1 MRRSRRIPLYVA
13 GLMAVTVSACAPA
26 STMAQGT
33 TAPKPA
39 YSAEMLQP
47 FRWRNLGP
55 ARGGRSIAV
64 AGSDARENEYYFG
77 ATGGGVWKTTDGG
90 TTWRPVTDGQIQS
103 SSVGAVAVCEANA
116 DVVYMGTGESDL
128 RGNVMPGDGVYRTTD
143 AGKTWTHVG
152 LEASRNISK
161 VRIDPKDCDD
171 VWVAALGHYGD
182 ANTERGVYRS
192 TDGGKTWDQLLA
204 VNDST
209 GAVEL
214 SLDPADPSTAY
225 AAMWQVWR
233 KPWGMSSGGPGSG
246 LYKTTDGGKTWDL
259 LSDNPGMPEGP
270 LGKIGVSVSP
280 VDAQRVY
287 AIVEAAEGGV
297 FRSDDG
303 GATWTKTNDERK
315 LRQRAFYYTRIYADP
330 QEKDVVYVLN
340 TAFYKS
346 TDAGKTFPT
355 RFRVPH
361 GDNHDLWIAPGDDQ
375 RMINGN
381 DGGANVSVNGGETWT
396 DQDISTAQI
405 YHVTTTSDIPYHV
418 CGAQQDNSTLCM
430 PSDGGPESF
439 YRVAGGESGYI
450 AVDPEDPA
458 VTYGGSYGG
467 YLERYD
473 RDTGLSSMVNPWPDN
488 PMGYSSED
496 ITERFQW
503 TFPIVFS
510 PENPDV
516 LYATSQHVWKTTTA
530 GRSWEQISPDLTL
543 ADTATMGPSGGP
555 ITKDQTGVETFATVF
570 TLAPS
575 LQDSLTLWAGSDDG
589 LVHIT
594 RDGGAH
600 WTDITPPQLPRL
612 SRISMID
619 ASPHDVCRAYVAA
632 NRYLLGDQKPYAYR
646 TSDCGKTWID
656 ISAGM
661 PVGAF
666 TRAVR
671 EDPVRPGLLF
681 AGTETGVYV
690 SWDDGARWQS
700 LSRNL
705 PVTQVADL
713 MVQGN
718 DLVIAT
724 HGRGFWIMDD
734 ISPLRQLTP
743 QVAAAPV
750 HLFQPDDPV
759 VGVSGPLR
767 VAYHLEKAP
776 KSLELAILESD
787 GKVIDSWKGE
797 PPADSTKKKPAAEEE
812 EDEEGPRRA
821 AGPSSPPMKA
831 GMNTFTWSLRF
842 PGATTFPGIILW
854 AGSVRYGPVAPPGEY
869 TVRLTTDGK
878 TQTRT
883 FRILPDP
890 RLPHVTTA
898 DLAEQFRF
906 SMQIRDRVSAAND
919 AVRLIRGIRNQVQT
933 RIDEKPDDAE
943 LKSTGNELLAA
954 MADVEGEIYQ
964 VRNRSNQDP
973 LNFPIKL
980 NNKLAALLGVVQRS
994 EGRPTKQSHE
1004 VFEQLSGELGQQLDR
1019 LNGILDRDLAR
1030 FNQLLQARNMEAVQR
1045 TMIPEEEPEAEDA
1058 G

>member
-1 MRRSRRIPLYVA
+1 MRRSRRIRLRAA
-13 GLMAVTVSACAPA
+13 GLLALATAGCAPA
-26 STMAQGT
+26 ATSAQGPE
-33 TAPKPA
+33 APRPV
-39 YSAEMLQP
+39 YAEELLQP

-64 AGSDARENEYYFG
+64 AGSDARPNEYYFG
-77 ATGGGVWKTTDGG
+77 ATGGGLWKTTDGG
-90 TTWRPVTDGQIQS
+90 TTWRPVTDGQIGS
-103 SSVGAVAVCEANA
+103 SSVGAVDVCAA
-116 DVVYMGTGESDL
+116 DPDVVYIGMGESDL
-128 RGNVMPGDGVYRTTD
+128 RGNVMPGDGVYRSAD
-143 AGKTWTHVG
+143 AGESWQHIG
-152 LEASRNISK
+152 LEAARNIAK
-161 VRIDPKDCDD
+161 VRSNPKDCDD

-182 ANTERGVYRS
+182 ANPERGVYRS
-192 TDGGKTWDQLLA
+192 RDGGKTWQQLLS
-204 VNDST
+204 VNDTT

-214 SLDPADPSTAY
+214 SLDPRDPNTVY

-233 KPWGMSSGGPGSG
+233 KPWGMSSGGAGSG
-246 LYKTTDGGKTWDL
+246 LYRTTDGGETWDL
-259 LSDNPGMPEGP
+259 LSDNPGMPAGP

-280 VDAQRVY
+280 VDPQRVY

-303 GATWTKTNDERK
+303 GATWTKTNEERK

-346 TDAGKTFPT
+346 TDGGETFPT

-361 GDNHDLWIAPGDDQ
+361 GDNHDLWVAPGNDR
-375 RMINGN
+375 RMVNGN
-381 DGGANVSVNGGETWT
+381 DGGGNVSVNGGETWT
-396 DQDISTAQI
+396 DQDFSTAQI

-430 PSDGGPESF
+430 PSDGGPASF

-450 AVDPEDPA
+450 AVDPEDPD

-473 RDTGLSSMVNPWPDN
+473 RDTGISTMVNPWPDN
-488 PMGYSSED
+488 PMGYSAED
-496 ITERFQW
+496 IAERFQW

-510 PENPDV
+510 PQNPNV
-516 LYATSQHVWKTTTA
+516 LFATSQHVWKTSTE
-530 GRSWEQISPDLTL
+530 GRSWEKISPDLTL
-543 ADTATMGPSGGP
+543 ADTATLGPSGGP

-612 SRISMID
+612 SRISLID
-619 ASPHDVCRAYVAA
+619 ASPHDACRAYVAA
-632 NRYLLGDQKPYAYR
+632 NRYLLGDQKPYAFR
-646 TSDCGKTWID
+646 TSDCGKTWTD

-661 PVGAF
+661 PEGAF

-671 EDPVRPGLLF
+671 EDPVRPGLLY

-713 MVQGN
+713 VVQGN

-743 QVAAAPV
+743 RVAAEDV
-750 HLFQPDDPV
+750 HLFQPDDAV
-759 VGVSGPLR
+759 LGVSGPLR
-767 VAYHLEKAP
+767 IAYHLAAP
-776 KSLELAILESD
+776 AKSLELAILGPD
-787 GKVIDSWKGE
+787 GTVIQSWQGE
-797 PPADSTKKKPAAEEE
+797 PPADSTKKEAAAGEE
-812 EDEEGPRRA
+812 EDEGPRRP
-821 AGPSSPPMKA
+821 AGPSSPPMTE
-831 GMNTFTWSLRF
+831 GMNTFTWPLRY
-842 PGATTFPGIILW
+842 PGPTTFPGIILW
-854 AGSVRYGPVAPPGEY
+854 AGSVRYGPTAPPGEY
-869 TVRLTTDGK
+869 SVRLTSGGK

-883 FRILPDP
+883 FRILADP
-890 RLPHVTTA
+890 RLPNVTGE
-898 DLAEQFRF
+898 DLTEQFRLG
-906 SMQIRDRVSAAND
+906 MQIRDRVSAAND
-919 AVRLIRGIRNQVQT
+919 AVRLIRGIREQVES
-933 RIDEKPDDAE
+933 RLEAKPDDAE
-943 LKSTGNELLAA
+943 LKAAGNGLLAS
-954 MADVEGEIYQ
+954 MADVEGELYQ
-964 VRNRSNQDP
+964 VRNRSGQDP

-980 NNKLAALLGVVQRS
+980 NNKLAALMGVVEGA
-994 EGRPTKQSHE
+994 EGRPTRQSYD
-1004 VFEQLSGELGQQLDR
+1004 VYEQLSGELGRQLDR
-1019 LNGILDRDLAR
+1019 LDAILAQDLVA
-1030 FNQLLQARNMEAVQR
+1030 FNQQLEARDMKPVDR
-1045 TMIPEEEPEAEDA
+1045 TMIPETAAEEEAE